1 MTGSLWVVCDASGS
15 MAESGKNLIVR
26 GLVRAIEQYF
36 RLGYAA
42 KAQLRLVWWGDYA
55 VPLDWHPNTEVPE
68 SVFANQGSADGE
80 SLRQLLADESDARV
94 LILSD
99 GYWTDASRRAIKE
112 LRASLGRDALRVI
125 RVGSEANHRL
135 QGTDV
140 FPSEDLLQALDGW
153 LVAP

>member
-15 MAESGKNLIVR
+15 MAESGKNLIMR

-55 VPLDWHPNTEVPE
+55 APLDWHPNTEVPDAL
-68 SVFANQGSADGE
+68 FANQGSANGE
-80 SLRQLLADESDARV
+80 SLAQLLNGESHARV
-94 LILSD
+94 LILTD
-99 GYWTDASRRAIKE
+99 GFWTDASRHAVKN
-112 LRASLGRDALRVI
+112 LRMALGPNALRVI
-125 RVGSEANHRL
+125 TVGADANPRL
-135 QGTDV
+135 QGADV
-140 FPSEDLLQALDGW
+140 FSAEDLFDALDGW